1 MKYSEAEKREGTGG
15 RAEDR
20 ENEDQVVKNR
30 NGEEDTKFLHTVGTG
45 ELFTVPGTPHPQCI
59 YAL

>member
-1 MKYSEAEKREGTGG
+1 MKQRREKGQGG

-30 NGEEDTKFLHTVGTG
+30 DGEEDTKFLRTVGTG
-45 ELFTVPGTPHPQCI
+45 KLFTVPGTPHPQLI

>member
-1 MKYSEAEKREGTGG
+1 MKQRREKGQGG

-30 NGEEDTKFLHTVGTG
+30 DGEEDTKFLHTVGTG
-45 ELFTVPGTPHPQCI
+45 ELFTVPGTPHSQRI

>member
-1 MKYSEAEKREGTGG
+1 MKQRREKKGQGG

-30 NGEEDTKFLHTVGTG
+30 DGEEETKFPRTVGAG
-45 ELFTVPGTPHPQCI
+45 ELFPAPGTPHPQLI

>member
-1 MKYSEAEKREGTGG
+1 MKQRREKGQGG

-30 NGEEDTKFLHTVGTG
+30 DGEEDTKFLRTVGTG
-45 ELFTVPGTPHPQCI
+45 ELFTVPGTPHPQLI